1 MNYASLNVERRVVP
15 LREEGE
21 ERGLASSRGP
31 HDGQHFSG
39 LAVAFAVVEDGFVL
53 SVGGESLPCEGDFF
67 GGFDGRHIND
77 SIDVIA

>member
-1 MNYASLNVERRVVP
+1 MKYIALDVERRVVP

-21 ERGLASSRGP
+21 ESSLASSRGP

-53 SVGGESLPCEGDFF
+53 SVGGESFPCEGDFL
-67 GGFDGRHIND
+67 GRFN
-77 SIDVIA
+77 S